1 MYFCDPHSPWQR
13 GTNENTNGLLRQY
26 FPTGCNDRLNP
37 PTERPACSLFEY
49 LHWRRGAAIRGV
61 DVWRM
66 VIENPIINSPYE
78 EPQCHWVFDGQGL
91 LTDAIAP
98 VRRPSES
105 WVPVPLPRKGRRK
118 GTQIEF
124 DLGDVAERRRKNEDV
139 DRIRRRVGLW

>member
-1 MYFCDPHSPWQR
+1 M
-13 GTNENTNGLLRQY
+13 
-26 FPTGCNDRLNP
+26 
-37 PTERPACSLFEY
+37 
-49 LHWRRGAAIRGV
+49 WRT
-61 DVWRM
+61 
-66 VIENPIINSPYE
+66 VIGNPIINSPYE